1 MNNLQ
6 AIKRL
11 HRGKMAAMLIQR
23 REGCYAAPDGTEFRW
38 DDGSHKSENHARHA
52 ATVYTAKWL
61 KEDSPMQPPEKSR
74 RDDFARPVVGK
85 NGLNVNIYANLR
97 SDDDMKKLGFTDY
110 GRHWDYSVMMTDN
123 ISFHLHIS
131 KQTKGF
137 EIHVYDDCMEY
148 DYQAEFI
155 RGNPSSLARRVR
167 DAVQEQM
174 EFLVSAG
181 IIGGYNYGDYI

>member
-123 ISFHLHIS
+123 ISFHQNAMLLFGSHYGSFALII
-131 KQTKGF
+131 TP
-137 EIHVYDDCMEY
+137 YP
-148 DYQAEFI
+148 AL
-155 RGNPSSLARRVR
+155 GNR
-167 DAVQEQM
+167 
-174 EFLVSAG
+174 FLRKK
-181 IIGGYNYGDYI
+181 